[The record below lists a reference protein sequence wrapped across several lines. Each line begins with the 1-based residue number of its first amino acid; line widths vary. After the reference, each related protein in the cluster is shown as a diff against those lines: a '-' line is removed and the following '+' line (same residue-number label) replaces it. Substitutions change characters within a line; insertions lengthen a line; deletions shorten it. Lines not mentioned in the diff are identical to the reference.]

1 VNASPPRDQGVPTL
15 DASVLIPAFNE
26 SKTVQNVVRV
36 ALEAGFEDVLVVS
49 DGSTDDTAAKARE
62 AGARVLELPQ
72 NGGKGAAVAAGAR
85 DLTTHYLVLLDA
97 DLVNLQA
104 SHVRQLLEPIQTGRA
119 QTTAGLFSGGGTIT
133 DFGNRATPMWSGQR
147 CIPRQT
153 ILNTPNLETRGY
165 GIELAINDQINA
177 EKLKLEYVN
186 LRGVSQIMKEQKRG
200 LLAGLAWRA
209 KMYWQILS
217 YALRGRS
224 RKQHPR

>member
-1 VNASPPRDQGVPTL
+1 LPALN
-15 DASVLIPAFNE
+15 ASVLIPAFNE
-26 SKTVQNVVRV
+26 GKTVANIVRV
-36 ALEAGFEDVLVVS
+36 ALEAGFSGVLVVS
-49 DGSTDDTAAKARE
+49 DGSTDATVQNARN
-62 AGARVLELPQ
+62 AGARVLELAQ

-85 DLTTHYLVLLDA
+85 VLETPYLVLLDA
-97 DLVNLQA
+97 DLVNLNA
-104 SHVRQLLEPIQTGRA
+104 SHLHQLLEPIHAGRV
-119 QTTAGLFSGGGTIT
+119 QTTAGLFSGGGAIT

-177 EKLKLEYVN
+177 EGLKLEYVN
-186 LRGVSQIMKEQKRG
+186 LRGVSQVLKEQKRG

-217 YALRGRS
+217 YAVRGRS
-224 RKQHPR
+224 RKRDPR